1 MELLSQH
8 APGPLVTAN
17 IAGAPTAISN
27 QAPVAGIIPQGVE
40 GCERVRDKKNNNK
53 NGRGVG
59 EGEEVAPSITES
71 DLETAG
77 VGWAGG
83 GGV

>member
-1 MELLSQH
+1 ML
-8 APGPLVTAN
+8 
-17 IAGAPTAISN
+17 
-27 QAPVAGIIPQGVE
+27 
-40 GCERVRDKKNNNK
+40 DKKNNK